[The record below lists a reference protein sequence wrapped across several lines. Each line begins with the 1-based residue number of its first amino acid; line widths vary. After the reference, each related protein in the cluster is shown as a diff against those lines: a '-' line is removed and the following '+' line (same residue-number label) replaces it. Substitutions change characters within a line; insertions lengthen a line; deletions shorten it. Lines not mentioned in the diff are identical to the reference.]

1 MRESDHEIDAKSLKQ
16 KKLPNNMDE
25 EINMIENLPDAMLLH
40 ILSFLPAKDALKTS
54 ILSKRWRHLWMSV
67 SNLYFEEWRPDKF
80 VMFMNS
86 AERAMMCRDVPR
98 IEKFSLSSHMLNSAC
113 INALI
118 SNALSFKVQD
128 FSLRLVYVG
137 VPILLPHHLF
147 SCPTLTVLNL
157 EEVTQFPCT
166 ACLPNL
172 KKVRLSCCL
181 LPHQQSLL
189 QFFSGCPKLQK
200 LILNRCFWRDAN
212 LGFISTPMP
221 EPVDIT
227 QLSSTTCLPDLK
239 ELELSFCLL
248 PYGQSMVQ
256 FFGDC
261 PKLQKLTLKECQWG
275 LAKCLYI
282 STPMLESLVI
292 CDATSSSG
300 CKVVISGANIKSFS
314 YHGDLTTTYCLCSS
328 SIVDACIHVSSKGMI
343 EREGR
348 EKEVAHRLHKLIMEC
363 CNVKHL
369 ELSPDTLEAL
379 AYAEEL
385 DLPVFQRLTRLEL
398 KRKSVDLSC
407 RALNRLLQKL
417 PHLDC
422 LDFRMGIFLSKKH
435 KNFALDPLPPCF
447 LTQLKIIKIHT
458 FSLTDEEL
466 HAVGILFRVSTVL
479 EKVYISGG
487 RLNQNKISMLARES
501 KFEIISM

>member
-1 MRESDHEIDAKSLKQ
+1 MRESDQEIDAKSQ
-16 KKLPNNMDE
+16 QQRKLPNNMDDE
-25 EINMIENLPDAMLLH
+25 MDMIENLPDAMLLH
-40 ILSFLPAKDALKTS
+40 ILSFLPAKDVLKTS

-67 SNLYFEEWRPDKF
+67 SNLSFEEWRPDKF

-118 SNALSFKVQD
+118 SKALSFKVQD

-137 VPILLPHHLF
+137 VPISLPHHLF

-172 KKVRLSCCL
+172 KK
-181 LPHQQSLL
+181 
-189 QFFSGCPKLQK
+189 
-200 LILNRCFWRDAN
+200 
-212 LGFISTPMP
+212 
-221 EPVDIT
+221 
-227 QLSSTTCLPDLK
+227 
-239 ELELSFCLL
+239 
-248 PYGQSMVQ
+248 
-256 FFGDC
+256 
-261 PKLQKLTLKECQWG
+261 KLTLKECHWG

-282 STPMLESLVI
+282 STPMLESVVI

-300 CKVVISGANIKSFS
+300 CKVVISGSNIKSFS
-314 YHGDLTTTYCLCSS
+314 YYGDLRTTYCLCSS
-328 SIVDACIHVSSKGMI
+328 SIVDAYIHVHSKGKI

-348 EKEVAHRLHKLIMEC
+348 EKEVAHRVHKLIMEF
-363 CNVKHL
+363 CNVEHL
-369 ELSPDTLEAL
+369 GLSPDTLEAL

-422 LDFRMGIFLSKKH
+422 LDFRMGVFLSKKH

-458 FSLTDEEL
+458 SSLTDEEL

-487 RLNQNKISMLARES
+487 GLNKNKISMLARES

>member
-1 MRESDHEIDAKSLKQ
+1 
-16 KKLPNNMDE
+16 
-25 EINMIENLPDAMLLH
+25 
-40 ILSFLPAKDALKTS
+40 
-54 ILSKRWRHLWMSV
+54 
-67 SNLYFEEWRPDKF
+67 
-80 VMFMNS
+80 
-86 AERAMMCRDVPR
+86 
-98 IEKFSLSSHMLNSAC
+98 
-113 INALI
+113 
-118 SNALSFKVQD
+118 
-128 FSLRLVYVG
+128 
-137 VPILLPHHLF
+137 
-147 SCPTLTVLNL
+147 
-157 EEVTQFPCT
+157 
-166 ACLPNL
+166 
-172 KKVRLSCCL
+172 
-181 LPHQQSLL
+181 
-189 QFFSGCPKLQK
+189 LQK

-369 ELSPDTLEAL
+369 ELSPDTLE
-379 AYAEEL
+379 
-385 DLPVFQRLTRLEL
+385 VCFQSIRSQLIMSLG
-398 KRKSVDLSC
+398 
-407 RALNRLLQKL
+407 Q
-417 PHLDC
+417 
-422 LDFRMGIFLSKKH
+422 
-435 KNFALDPLPPCF
+435 CF
-447 LTQLKIIKIHT
+447 L
-458 FSLTDEEL
+458 
-466 HAVGILFRVSTVL
+466 
-479 EKVYISGG
+479 
-487 RLNQNKISMLARES
+487 
-501 KFEIISM
+501 